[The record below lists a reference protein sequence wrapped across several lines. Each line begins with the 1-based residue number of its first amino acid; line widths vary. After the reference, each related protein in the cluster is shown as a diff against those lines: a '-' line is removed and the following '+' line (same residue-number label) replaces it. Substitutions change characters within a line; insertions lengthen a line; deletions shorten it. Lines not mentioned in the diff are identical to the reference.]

1 MLRIIKSLFS
11 RNRYSQNQSWTSDF
25 FSDYFPPSILTAG
38 KGKEPTSIIQ
48 KPSKPQRKST
58 LSSPAIFK
66 RLINLYPPYLGA
78 GVKVTYIK
86 EDWRQ
91 VEVRLQMRWYNR
103 NAFGTHFGGS
113 IYSMV
118 DPHLAL
124 MLTNLLGRDYIVWD
138 KSAHIEFVK
147 ATKKPIH
154 CVLTISQDELDDIIK
169 HTENGEKYHPEFKLE
184 ILGEDEQLIAKV
196 YKELYVRKK
205 RQS

>member
-1 MLRIIKSLFS
+1 MLRIIKSLCS
-11 RNRYSQNQSWTSDF
+11 KNRYSQTKSWTNDF
-25 FSDYFPPSILTAG
+25 LSDYFPTSVSATGTGKRPSSIGQKATR
-38 KGKEPTSIIQ
+38 KEQ
-48 KPSKPQRKST
+48 KSK
-58 LSSPAIFK
+58 LSSPTFFK

-78 GVKVTYIK
+78 GIKVTYIK

-91 VEVRLQMRWYNR
+91 VEVRLKMRWYNR

-147 ATKKPIH
+147 ASKKPIR
-154 CVLTISQDELDDIIK
+154 CVIAISQEELDDIIQ
-169 HTENGEKYHPEFKLE
+169 HTEHGEKYHPEFKLE
-184 ILGEDEQLIAKV
+184 ILGEDDKLIAKV

-205 RQS
+205 RQ